1 MNTKPLLVFPWV
13 LWPKGWWLF
22 DRCNLCIAFFSKWC
36 ASVSSSAG
44 PVPRS
49 ECVLSPVNNSHPVH
63 ALLESFTVL
72 SGCASRGTT
81 GLPQE
86 VHVLNL
92 RNPEE
97 GLGHHEREVKGKLL
111 FVQIPGYKCVCRW
124 DFSTLICWRKLF
136 LNGDQKDYKEACA
149 VCVDTVHLCFAC
161 HMSKPLPY
169 PATLSITFH
178 NHEVYLKKVTGW
190 AKEIRNRFRSTRGLY
205 RIGCLQKQIV
215 YLSML

>member
-1 MNTKPLLVFPWV
+1 MFAKMSSTCVTPVFA
-13 LWPKGWWLF
+13 LI
-22 DRCNLCIAFFSKWC
+22 LCFA
-36 ASVSSSAG
+36 AAG

-97 GLGHHEREVKGKLL
+97 GLGHHEREV
-111 FVQIPGYKCVCRW
+111 
-124 DFSTLICWRKLF
+124 TLH
-136 LNGDQKDYKEACA
+136 LNPISS
-149 VCVDTVHLCFAC
+149 VHI
-161 HMSKPLPY
+161 HQKPLVFLLNSPL
-169 PATLSITFH
+169 PLH
-178 NHEVYLKKVTGW
+178 WKLKTERLAPGIQRV
-190 AKEIRNRFRSTRGLY
+190 FF
-205 RIGCLQKQIV
+205 QKQKKSFFLRKMNIC
-215 YLSML
+215 YSGPRRNMEQLHLSPNSKYQETSILK

>member
-1 MNTKPLLVFPWV
+1 MWSLCLCSCGFCDQRDDHYLTGVIYVLL
-13 LWPKGWWLF
+13 
-22 DRCNLCIAFFSKWC
+22 FFSKWC
-36 ASVSSSAG
+36 ASLSSSAG

-49 ECVLSPVNNSHPVH
+49 ECVLLPVNNSHPVH

-111 FVQIPGYKCVCRW
+111 FIQIPGYKCVCKW
-124 DFSTLICWRKLF
+124 DCSTLICWIKLF
-136 LNGDQKDYKEACA
+136 LNCDQKDYKEACA
-149 VCVDTVHLCFAC
+149 ICVDAVRLCFGVIWVNRF
-161 HMSKPLPY
+161 HTQPF
-169 PATLSITFH
+169 SITFH
-178 NHEVYLKKVTGW
+178 NHEVYLKKVAGW

-205 RIGCLQKQIV
+205 KIGYLQKQIV
-215 YLSML
+215 YLNVL

>member
-1 MNTKPLLVFPWV
+1 MNMKPLLVLPWV
-13 LWPKGWWLF
+13 LWPKGLLLLIF
-22 DRCNLCIAFFSKWC
+22 VRYNLCIAVFSKWS
-36 ASVSSSAG
+36 AYVSSSAG

-49 ECVLSPVNNSHPVH
+49 ECVLSPVNDSHPVH

-97 GLGHHEREVKGKLL
+97 GLGNHEREVKGKLP
-111 FVQIPGYKCVCRW
+111 FIQIPGYKCVCKWER
-124 DFSTLICWRKLF
+124 STLICWIKLF
-136 LNGDQKDYKEACA
+136 LNCDQSDYKEGCA
-149 VCVDTVHLCFAC
+149 VCMDAVHLCFVC

-178 NHEVYLKKVTGW
+178 NHEVYLKRVVGW
-190 AKEIRNRFRSTRGLY
+190 AKEIRNRFRSTRGLIELAAFKS
-205 RIGCLQKQIV
+205 R
-215 YLSML
+215 SFT

>member
-1 MNTKPLLVFPWV
+1 MDDDHCLAGAIYVLL
-13 LWPKGWWLF
+13 
-22 DRCNLCIAFFSKWC
+22 FFSKWC

-44 PVPRS
+44 PVPRN
-49 ECVLSPVNNSHPVH
+49 ECVLLPVNNSHPVH

-111 FVQIPGYKCVCRW
+111 LIQIPGTSV
-124 DFSTLICWRKLF
+124 SA
-136 LNGDQKDYKEACA
+136 NG
-149 VCVDTVHLCFAC
+149 
-161 HMSKPLPY
+161 
-169 PATLSITFH
+169 
-178 NHEVYLKKVTGW
+178 
-190 AKEIRNRFRSTRGLY
+190 
-205 RIGCLQKQIV
+205 IV
-215 YLSML
+215 LH

>member
-1 MNTKPLLVFPWV
+1 M
-13 LWPKGWWLF
+13 
-22 DRCNLCIAFFSKWC
+22 
-36 ASVSSSAG
+36 SSSAG

-97 GLGHHEREVKGKLL
+97 ALGHHEREVKAKSLL
-111 FVQIPGYKCVCRW
+111 SRSW
-124 DFSTLICWRKLF
+124 ATRASA
-136 LNGDQKDYKEACA
+136 NG
-149 VCVDTVHLCFAC
+149 
-161 HMSKPLPY
+161 
-169 PATLSITFH
+169 
-178 NHEVYLKKVTGW
+178 
-190 AKEIRNRFRSTRGLY
+190 
-205 RIGCLQKQIV
+205 IV
-215 YLSML
+215 LH